1 MADTPTKR
9 LGAILGAISSNRLSD
24 GFASRVDA
32 LSDLSLRPALHSSNA
47 SRARLHGKQPA
58 STFHEL
64 PLLGNDKLSSSK
76 ADKRQGTQHGE
87 MDRLFFAIN

>member
-9 LGAILGAISSNRLSD
+9 LGAILGAISSNKLSD

-47 SRARLHGKQPA
+47 LQWLACMGSSHRLQTGFRVENDL
-58 STFHEL
+58 SFHEL

-76 ADKRQGTQHGE
+76 ADKRQ
-87 MDRLFFAIN
+87 